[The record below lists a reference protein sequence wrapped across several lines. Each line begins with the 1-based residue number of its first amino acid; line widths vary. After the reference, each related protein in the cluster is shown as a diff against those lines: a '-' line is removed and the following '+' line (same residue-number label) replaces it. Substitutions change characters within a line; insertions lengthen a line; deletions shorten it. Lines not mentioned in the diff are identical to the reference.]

1 MNCFRFL
8 KVFFTLVAVFSVLFL
23 TCFSAGAVFY
33 EEDESYLLDTAGVY
47 GGIFVYF
54 DTYSWINW
62 ANGNTQFVLWIPE
75 NYKDYFT
82 SDDNALVNM
91 SSSTINLRAYDWDGN
106 IYTVRAPAYSYLQ
119 IRSGSTPYTYHDCS
133 DMDIIDTN
141 LHVNGS
147 DSPFYNSN
155 LDLSIEYIVLI
166 SVLAFGFFAVIL
178 FRPKGDKF

>member
-8 KVFFTLVAVFSVLFL
+8 KVFFTLAAVFSVLCL

-33 EEDESYLLDTAGVY
+33 EESEDWLLISAGVY
-47 GGIFVYF
+47 GG
-54 DTYSWINW
+54 TYVFLETYDWQF
-62 ANGNTQFVLWIPE
+62 ADGETQFVLWIPE

-91 SSSTINLRAYDWDGN
+91 SSSNLNLRAYTFNGD
-106 IYTVRAPAYSYLQ
+106 IYTVRAPAFSYLQ
-119 IRSGSTPYTYHDCS
+119 LRSSSAPYTYHDLTS
-133 DMDIIDTN
+133 MTVLDTN
-141 LHVNGS
+141 LHVQGS
-147 DSPFYNSN
+147 ESPFYNSN